1 MSLTYFIEKHF
12 NQKEGSVKE
21 FVNQE
26 VKLKVKFVVMDL
38 SSLFRRVVQT
48 MFPCAAIMG
57 DRFHIKRLV
66 IRAQERVRKK
76 VQNHF
81 REKRIQK
88 CVENL

>member
-1 MSLTYFIEKHF
+1 M
-12 NQKEGSVKE
+12 
-21 FVNQE
+21 
-26 VKLKVKFVVMDL
+26 KLKVKFVVMDL

-81 REKRIQK
+81 REKRI
-88 CVENL
+88 

>member
-1 MSLTYFIEKHF
+1 MSLTYFIEKGF
-12 NQKEGSVKE
+12 NWEEGSVKE

-26 VKLKVKFVVMDL
+26 GKLKVKLVVMDL

-48 MFPCAAIMG
+48 MFPCAAIIMG

-81 REKRIQK
+81 REKRI
-88 CVENL
+88 